1 MLWWWLVMQVVRGD
15 ASVAIGVRGADFVVV
30 AADAAFRRGTVS
42 MSGQVDKIIE
52 VDDRQVLCAVGDAG
66 EADDFCE
73 FVRESLNLYQ
83 FRGGGR
89 PTGAQAAHFVRRQLV
104 DARRN
109 ERRLPKLHLLLASI
123 DQGASL
129 FWLDETGAATEL
141 PFAAHGLGAALVL
154 GHLDRAYSEDMAVDD
169 ALSLVDA
176 CLAQLHERYAAST
189 ASGFVVKVITT
200 TGERRHFKW
209 RPSFEPPLLE
219 SALPP
224 SASLSLKP

>member
-1 MLWWWLVMQVVRGD
+1 MLTLLSFAAVVRGD

-42 MSGQVDKIIE
+42 MSGEVDKIVE

-66 EADDFCE
+66 ESDEFCE
-73 FVRESLNLYQ
+73 FVRETLNLYQ
-83 FRGGGR
+83 IRGGGR
-89 PTGAQAAHFVRRQLV
+89 PTGAQAAHFVRRQMV
-104 DARRN
+104 AARRD
-109 ERRLPKLHLLLASI
+109 ERRLPQLKMLLASI
-123 DQGASL
+123 DQSAAL

-154 GHLDRAYSEDMAVDD
+154 GHLDRAYTNDISVED

-189 ASGFVVKVITT
+189 ASGFVVKVISSK
-200 TGERRHFKW
+200 GERRHLKW
-209 RPSFEPPLLE
+209 RPTGLLE
-219 SALPP
+219 LRRP
-224 SASLSLKP
+224 STSLSVKHS